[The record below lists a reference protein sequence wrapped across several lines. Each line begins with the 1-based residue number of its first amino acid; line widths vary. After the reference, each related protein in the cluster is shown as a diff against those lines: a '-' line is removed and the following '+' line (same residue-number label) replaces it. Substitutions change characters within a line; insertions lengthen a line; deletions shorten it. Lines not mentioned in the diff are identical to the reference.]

1 MASAIPIEVQCLHV
15 LTTYIMTPPLNHP
28 VNRARP
34 NWNTHTAQPR
44 WNEATERKHPMN
56 RARPYWNTHTAHR
69 ARPYWNTH
77 TAQPRW
83 NEANEATEGKPWY
96 WNTYLDGAYEDDDPE
111 GHWQAATEGYWN
123 PHLDG
128 ADDAVPKT
136 EGHWQAATEGYWGG
150 DSWGSTNQYLDFW
163 NEEDRKG
170 EKGMLHVKS
179 PRNGCGQ
186 IQIYSGFCCL
196 ENTNRVNG

>member
-1 MASAIPIEVQCLHV
+1 
-15 LTTYIMTPPLNHP
+15 
-28 VNRARP
+28 
-34 NWNTHTAQPR
+34 
-44 WNEATERKHPMN
+44 MN
-56 RARPYWNTHTAHR
+56 RARPYWNTHTSHRARPYWNTHTSHR

-96 WNTYLDGAYEDDDPE
+96 WNTYLDDLPRT
-111 GHWQAATEGYWN
+111 AATERYWN
-123 PHLDG
+123 THLDG

-136 EGHWQAATEGYWGG
+136 ERDWQAATEGYWSG

-170 EKGMLHVKS
+170 E
-179 PRNGCGQ
+179 
-186 IQIYSGFCCL
+186 
-196 ENTNRVNG
+196 